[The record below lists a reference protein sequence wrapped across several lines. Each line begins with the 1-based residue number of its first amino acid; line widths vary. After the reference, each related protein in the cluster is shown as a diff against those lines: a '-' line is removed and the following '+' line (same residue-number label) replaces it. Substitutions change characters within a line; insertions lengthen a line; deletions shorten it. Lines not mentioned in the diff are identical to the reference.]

1 HHADVDD
8 GEEHPATGLPK
19 AHDGYRHE
27 AFLWKGE
34 HEFLAGTVPFVQ
46 EAVAEGQP
54 VLVALIRPRIEWI
67 RRELEGSPEGVAF
80 VDMAELGRNPARII
94 PAWRSFIDANGGGSR
109 PLRGIGEPVWAGRR
123 SPEVTECQVHE
134 SLLNLAIGPT
144 VPLWLRCPYEADAL
158 DGAVIDEAHRSHPQ
172 LVERGEEHGSTS
184 YGGMAHIR
192 AAFELPLPE
201 PAAAHV
207 DVEAFGVADLG
218 RLRALVRERAHE
230 VPLGQDRV
238 EDLVLAVHEVSANS
252 VDHGGGGGVLR
263 VWREADR
270 IVCEVRDRGR
280 IHDPLVGRRT
290 PTGEQGRGRGL
301 WLANQL
307 CDLVQIR
314 SLADGTVV
322 RVSCWL

>member
-1 HHADVDD
+1 MALTAE
-8 GEEHPATGLPK
+8 GAQPAE
-19 AHDGYRHE
+19 GYLHE
-27 AFLWKGE
+27 AFLWSGKE
-34 HEFLAGTVPFVQ
+34 EFLAGTVPFVQ
-46 EAVAEGQP
+46 EAVAQGQP
-54 VLVALIRPRIEWI
+54 VLVAVIRPRIEWL
-67 RRELEGSPEGVAF
+67 RRELGGSPEGVAF

-94 PAWRSFIDANGGGSR
+94 PAWRAFIDDNGGGSQ

-144 VPLWLRCPYEADAL
+144 VPLRLRCPYEADAL
-158 DGAVIDEAHRSHPQ
+158 DGAVVEEARRSHPQ
-172 LVERGEEHGSTS
+172 LVERGAEHDSRR

-201 PAAAHV
+201 PAAGHV
-207 DVEAFGVADLG
+207 DVEAFGVTDLG
-218 RLRALVRERAHE
+218 RLRALVRQRSRDVHLD
-230 VPLGQDRV
+230 PDRV

-252 VDHGGGGGVLR
+252 IDHGGGGGVLR
-263 VWREADR
+263 VWREPDR

-280 IHDPLVGRRT
+280 IEDALVGRRT

-314 SLADGTVV
+314 SLADGTAV